1 LTQTTKQHEERFRA
15 LGNIG
20 DVLLKM
26 SNIDEAVKAYQKQ
39 LILSKHLKNKKLEA
53 GAYGALGISHR
64 LGKQFDKSLGFH
76 TQVKIPQNFKTFP
89 SNLTTK
95 NPTSSQ

>member
-1 LTQTTKQHEERFRA
+1 MIFTALTQATKQHEERFKA

-26 SNIDEAVKAYQKQ
+26 SNVEEAMKAYQKQ
-39 LILSKHLKNKKLEA
+39 LIMSKQLKNKKLEA

-76 TQVKIPQNFKTFP
+76 TQVRFWNVQK
-89 SNLTTK
+89 
-95 NPTSSQ
+95 